1 MATLTIS
8 YQTSTGDTRL
18 QPRMNRKVW
27 TNVVSHLD
35 PKYGGLSAAVPALG
49 SSVAKF
55 GYYGV
60 NIAAFCHA
68 DEQFSPLVDPNVVV
82 SYPPAGRLAWLKKS
96 AANEDFR
103 KLIQKSE
110 GIHIHGI
117 WEQSTLISASC
128 ARRFRKPYIVSAHGM
143 LEKWAVSNKRFK
155 KAVYA
160 ALSERRNLQ
169 AATCLHALTHTEV
182 TDYRRFG
189 LRNPVAVI
197 PNGVEVPS
205 RSSGVA
211 FLKAFPELQGKR
223 LVLFL
228 GRIHFKKG
236 LDLLCQAWR
245 EIGQQWPEAH
255 LVLAGPDFEDTRAKL
270 EDMLGRAGIRRQ
282 VTFTGMLQG
291 EMKWSALAASDCFV
305 LPSYSEGLS
314 VSVLEAMGMHVP
326 VLITK
331 QCNLPEIGELG
342 CGLVIQPSVEELG
355 AGLSNLLSAEP
366 SQLRAMGARGRD
378 LVTQRYSWPVIGQQ
392 MSELYEWAAGGK
404 EPRNVDIYQ

>member
-1 MATLTIS
+1 MATLIS
-8 YQTSTGDTRL
+8 TYQTSTGDIRL
-18 QPRMNRKVW
+18 QPRINRKVW

-55 GYYGV
+55 GSYGV

-96 AANEDFR
+96 AANEEFR
-103 KLIQKSE
+103 TLAEESE
-110 GIHIHGI
+110 GIHIHGL
-117 WEQSTLISASC
+117 WEQSTLISASY

-143 LEKWAVSNKRFK
+143 LEKWAVANKRFR

-169 AATCLHALTHTEV
+169 AATCLHALTSTEV

-197 PNGVEVPS
+197 PNGVHIPS
-205 RSSGVA
+205 RSSGAA
-211 FLKAFPELQGKR
+211 FLEAFPELQGRR

-236 LDLLCQAWR
+236 LDLLCEGWS

-255 LVLAGPDFEDTRAKL
+255 LVLAGPDFEGTRAKL
-270 EDMLGRAGIRRQ
+270 EDLLGRAGIRRR

-314 VSVLEAMGMHVP
+314 VSVLEAMGMHLP
-326 VLITK
+326 VLITR
-331 QCNLPEIGELG
+331 QCNLPEVGELG
-342 CGLVIQPSVEELG
+342 CGLVIEPKVEELG
-355 AGLSNLLSAEP
+355 AGLSTLLSAQP
-366 SQLRAMGARGRD
+366 SRLRAMGERGHD
-378 LVTQRYSWPVIGQQ
+378 LVAQRYSWPVIGQQ

-404 EPRNVDIYQ
+404 EPRNVDIHQ